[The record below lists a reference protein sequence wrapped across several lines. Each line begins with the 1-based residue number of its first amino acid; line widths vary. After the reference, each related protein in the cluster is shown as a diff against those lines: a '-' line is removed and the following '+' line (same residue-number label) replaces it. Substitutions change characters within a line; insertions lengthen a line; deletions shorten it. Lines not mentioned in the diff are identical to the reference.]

1 MAGLENLLGAV
12 DGVALDAPA
21 TLADFIKSV
30 DEELEEED
38 VTMVVEMLREQNRIK
53 VGFSLCFG
61 CLAVNCLCD
70 AGIEAF
76 AHGDQEG
83 YCVSRSLPWR
93 LEGVGQVCS

>member
-1 MAGLENLLGAV
+1 MAGLENLFGAV
-12 DGVALDAPA
+12 DEVALGAPA

-76 AHGDQEG
+76 AHGD
-83 YCVSRSLPWR
+83 
-93 LEGVGQVCS
+93 